1 MRAGCWGYYYFGCC
15 YYPSPLLEC
24 GCGGSAGGRT
34 SVSFPSPAECV
45 AQSLEWVG
53 VAGGPVA
60 WAIMDPT
67 WPLLVLPCVSSLWPP
82 VPFVLQTLTG
92 DPPQPWPPGISSVF
106 TRRTSAVPS
115 GPGFLTIWRPVQK
128 ACYALDAGVT
138 WGGPDAKAC
147 SHGVLPSSWRPFSA
161 DREVPPPWV
170 PTGPAWL
177 APRVRSR
184 GACGAGRCERSWESR
199 L

>member
-24 GCGGSAGGRT
+24 GGGGSAGDRT

-45 AQSLEWVG
+45 AQSSEWVG

-92 DPPQPWPPGISSVF
+92 DPPPTLASRDLVRLHKADFRCPVRTWLPNNLATCTEGLLCPG
-106 TRRTSAVPS
+106 RW
-115 GPGFLTIWRPVQK
+115 GHL
-128 ACYALDAGVT
+128 
-138 WGGPDAKAC
+138 GGPRRQ
-147 SHGVLPSSWRPFSA
+147 SLQSW
-161 DREVPPPWV
+161 
-170 PTGPAWL
+170 GPAFL
-177 APRVRSR
+177 LEAFF
-184 GACGAGRCERSWESR
+184 C
-199 L
+199 